1 MFMSTERP
9 ERLEWTA
16 EISSTSRFYYVR
28 VPKVYGRKYHKSQVK
43 VIVEILP
50 VEKTFLRR

>member
-1 MFMSTERP
+1 MSTERP

-28 VPKVYGRKYHKSQVK
+28 VPKVYGRKYHKSQVR

-50 VEKTFLRR
+50 EEKPFLRR

>member
-1 MFMSTERP
+1 MSTKRP

-28 VPKVYGRKYHKSQVK
+28 VPKVYGKKYHNAQVR

-50 VEKTFLRR
+50 EEKTFLRR